1 MVLNGPLSYYD
12 SICYS
17 GPAKWVSKWR
27 GHGTLESIVGHHGWP
42 TKIFFEILDALDALA
57 YPHGL
62 PVLPALLP
70 AITIQMAIQNFI
82 AQRSKL
88 STK

>member
-12 SICYS
+12 SVCYS

-57 YPHGL
+57 CPHGPPSIAGL
-62 PVLPALLP
+62 ATCYCNTDGNTKLHSSE
-70 AITIQMAIQNFI
+70 IQV
-82 AQRSKL
+82 KY
-88 STK
+88 